1 MERVEQIPGTVHLV
15 DLEGTIHA
23 KHSLSGQRDIVLI
36 PAPSDDPDDPLNWS
50 SRRKLLS
57 TTCTCVYT
65 LMVGIASAAIYSVLE
80 PIAKD
85 TGLTLNDLNAGTGYM
100 FLLFGWG
107 CLIWQP
113 LALQYG
119 KRPVY
124 LLSLLATMA
133 IMIWVPYTKSNGQW
147 IASKVLQGFFGAPI
161 ESLCEISVTDIY
173 FTHERGTY
181 MALYALFLAGSN
193 FLAPILAG
201 FINDG
206 QGWRW
211 VLYWCSIFCA
221 IGFAFLFF
229 LMEETNYQRE
239 PSTVETA
246 LASNCARASPK
257 GSVDISVEK
266 KNATDPAVENIEN
279 GNCQVYQPKS
289 YWTKLRV
296 FGSTSRQ
303 RPNRL
308 AGMMLRPLIFLTF
321 PVIFYAG
328 FSYGSNLVW
337 FNVLNATA
345 SLILSGSPYNFSTS
359 MVGLAYLSPLIG
371 VVVGFVY
378 TGRLGDWLVV
388 KMARRNGGIMESEHR
403 LWLFS
408 ISLLCIPGALIL
420 WGVGAAKG
428 IQWFGLVFAMGVI
441 AFTNTLGVQI
451 SVSYCIDSY
460 RELSGE
466 AMVTVII
473 VRNTMSFAI
482 GYGLASCLFCSFTP
496 ALKVMGLLHASITPW
511 VTNMG
516 LQNTFVLAAFA
527 GLAQVLTFLILV
539 KYGHTLRRNSVPQYS
554 RYVREM
560 AKAGLVH

>member
-1 MERVEQIPGTVHLV
+1 MENAEQIPGTVHLV
-15 DLEGTIHA
+15 DLEGTILA
-23 KHSLSGQRDIVLI
+23 KHSSSGQRDIVLV

-50 SRRKLLS
+50 PKRKLLS
-57 TTCTCVYT
+57 TTCMCVYT
-65 LMVGIASAAIYSVLE
+65 LMIGIASVAIYSVLE

-107 CLIWQP
+107 CLVWQP

-124 LLSLLATMA
+124 LLSILATMA
-133 IMIWVPYTKSNGQW
+133 IMIWVPYTTSNGQW

-206 QGWRW
+206 QGWKW

-221 IGFAFLFF
+221 IGFVFLFF
-229 LMEETNYQRE
+229 CMEETNYHRGSR
-239 PSTVETA
+239 PMDTADVE
-246 LASNCARASPK
+246 SGVKMSPESSVDPAGEK
-257 GSVDISVEK
+257 KAAMDLSVGSV
-266 KNATDPAVENIEN
+266 EN
-279 GNCQVYQPKS
+279 GYSKKYQQKT
-289 YWTKLRV
+289 YWHKLKL
-296 FGSTSRQ
+296 FESTAWQ

-308 AGMMLRPLIFLTF
+308 GGMMLRPLIFLTF
-321 PVIFYAG
+321 PVICYAG

-345 SLILSGSPYNFSTS
+345 SLILSGSPYRFSSS

-371 VVVGFVY
+371 VIFGFIY
-378 TGRLGDWLVV
+378 TGRLGDWLVI
-388 KMARRNGGIMESEHR
+388 KMARRNRGIMESEHR

-408 ISLLCIPGALIL
+408 VSLLCIPGALLL

-428 IQWFGLVFAMGVI
+428 IHWFGLVFAMGVI
-441 AFTNTLGVQI
+441 AFTNTLGIQI

-482 GYGLASCLFCSFTP
+482 GYGSVHMSFNISDS
-496 ALKVMGLLHASITPW
+496 L
-511 VTNMG
+511 
-516 LQNTFVLAAFA
+516 
-527 GLAQVLTFLILV
+527 
-539 KYGHTLRRNSVPQYS
+539 
-554 RYVREM
+554 
-560 AKAGLVH
+560 